1 MMADNGN
8 EIKESLCWVAQALIN
23 INQGFNNIMPG
34 SDIYNAMEHI
44 VVNGDRIALLTE
56 MENALSK
63 AYVVLYDA
71 ERYHLATEIKA
82 LLDKL
87 KAAGGK

>member
-1 MMADNGN
+1 MTSNVDEM
-8 EIKESLCWVAQALIN
+8 KEALCWVAQGVVN
-23 INQGFNNIMPG
+23 IDEGFNSIMPG
-34 SDIYNAMEHI
+34 SDIYNAMLYI
-44 VVNGDRIALLTE
+44 VNNGDRIALLSE
-56 MENALSK
+56 MEDALSK